1 MQRAQAELGQIL
13 AEIGDAGAE
22 RMFGYTRL
30 SEWLQDTG
38 HFNSKAA
45 EVLCERAVALNPR
58 MELGQPV
65 PALAPL
71 TGAAPSPAATNHP
84 VTARGHHIV
93 HWDDGRPTN
102 LANLVLLCEHHH
114 RVVHRA
120 GWDIQLAPDGIP
132 EFLPPTFVDP
142 RRKPRRNNIHTPI
155 AV

>member
-45 EVLCERAVALNPR
+45 EVLCERGRTEPAHGTRPARARAGALDWCGAFPGCNQPPR
-58 MELGQPV
+58 NCQ
-65 PALAPL
+65 
-71 TGAAPSPAATNHP
+71 
-84 VTARGHHIV
+84 GHHII
-93 HWDDGRPTN
+93 HWDDGGPTN